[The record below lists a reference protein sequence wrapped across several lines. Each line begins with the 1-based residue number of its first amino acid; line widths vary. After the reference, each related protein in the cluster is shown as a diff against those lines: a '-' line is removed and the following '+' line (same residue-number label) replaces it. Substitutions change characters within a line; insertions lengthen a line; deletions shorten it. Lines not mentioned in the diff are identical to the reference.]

1 MKLQPTK
8 KDLMF
13 QQNFDKSKWI
23 YTQLRKRI
31 KTSTSINHAKDKIN
45 VLEER
50 QKHWLV
56 KLNEYD
62 KNIQQFVKT
71 FNLPNNDQ
79 ESMIAKYR
87 CQVKENEA
95 TNVNNWYWHFIKFK
109 ETRLEKHDSHEIDNL
124 LKYAVNTTAHEN
136 RQIHRNYCR
145 NDQQPRRWNLPTIL
159 VIIFWN
165 VTMF

>member
-45 VLEER
+45 ILEER
-50 QKHWLV
+50 QKRWLV
-56 KLNEYD
+56 KLSQCD

-71 FNLPNNDQ
+71 FNLPNNDE

-95 TNVNNWYWHFIKFK
+95 TNVNNWYWHFNKFK
-109 ETRLEKHDSHEIDNL
+109 EILLEEHDSHEIDNL
-124 LKYAVNTTAHEN
+124 LNYAVNTTTHEY
-136 RQIHRNYCR
+136 H
-145 NDQQPRRWNLPTIL
+145 
-159 VIIFWN
+159 
-165 VTMF
+165 